1 MCACP
6 QQVGTCVSGT
16 LAIWNCVTSSLC
28 AYFWTQRGTG
38 SEAGILCHVLQ
49 LSGRRRS
56 DALLLLSW
64 FPWPLG
70 AGKAWDSAPLPAQ
83 QHEVVRPLGQARRTS
98 WKAASPLSPPL
109 LYSLSWASFSPG
121 SSVAAVSPEL
131 PLVTRP
137 LSVEE
142 SLGPLRAH
150 RELSPV
156 AKATKSPTWLQ
167 ASPWTVG
174 GGEAWRGLLEMET
187 RSPFSRALGKD
198 VSLAS
203 LLCIL
208 F

>member
-1 MCACP
+1 MP
-6 QQVGTCVSGT
+6 ISG
-16 LAIWNCVTSSLC
+16 LRGELDQKQASSATSSSC
-28 AYFWTQRGTG
+28 PADAGQMPCSCSAG
-38 SEAGILCHVLQ
+38 SLGHWEPGRHGIQPHFLLNSMKWSDPWARHGERP
-49 LSGRRRS
+49 GRQ
-56 DALLLLSW
+56 
-64 FPWPLG
+64 P
-70 AGKAWDSAPLPAQ
+70 
-83 QHEVVRPLGQARRTS
+83 RP
-98 WKAASPLSPPL
+98 SPPPL